1 MQTWSCTDRLC
12 KYKCP
17 ELGENTTRQ
26 QLNESTATNLRV
38 GWLIGVQLDTNPMEI
53 AGDVSG
59 VEKVEKEQQQQQQ
72 QGWRDVSDRWDA
84 S

>member
-1 MQTWSCTDRLC
+1 MSRVS
-12 KYKCP
+12 
-17 ELGENTTRQ
+17 ENKTRQ

-38 GWLIGVQLDTNPMEI
+38 GWLIGVELDTNPMEI

-72 QGWRDVSDRWDA
+72 GWRDVSDRWDA